1 MLFLI
6 LHKDV
11 IISTASNPVNAG
23 AGVVF
28 PLTGAPWTAMLGST
42 GSKPM
47 LQVGRFELGLVLG
60 LAATGVLASESV
72 ESAAD
77 RQARAAVAHAQ
88 GAVIRARNA
97 QALWT
102 VAEEAL
108 ERAQRALVNGNYTVA
123 IEQAQLASEF
133 AELGIAQKSFPLV
146 R

>member
-1 MLFLI
+1 
-6 LHKDV
+6 
-11 IISTASNPVNAG
+11 
-23 AGVVF
+23 
-28 PLTGAPWTAMLGST
+28 
-42 GSKPM
+42 M